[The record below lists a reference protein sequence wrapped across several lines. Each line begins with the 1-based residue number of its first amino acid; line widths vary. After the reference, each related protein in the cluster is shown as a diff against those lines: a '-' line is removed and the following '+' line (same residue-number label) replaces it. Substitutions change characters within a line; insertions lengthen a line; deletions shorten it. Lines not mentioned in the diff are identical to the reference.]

1 MDEQIQLI
9 LWRWSSAVQVASLVM
24 IAAFFAIFSRVN
36 PRAELTW
43 WARAWLAN
51 LLALI
56 VTLLFWYFQPL
67 ALRVFIGPLYLGSK
81 MAFVLLVSQG
91 AWTMIRPGERLLSD
105 KAIAG
110 IVIAFAL
117 SGFVFLQG
125 VNRIGVGLHLTLGVV
140 FLALGIVLFRA
151 PSGSR
156 WLAVGLGVRSLIAL
170 TEAFSYYLQIA
181 LPEGD
186 AWRQTAG
193 AFVSASSSFDTG
205 AEWLLVL
212 GSVLAVSERGQRE
225 LQQANRELLAA
236 QEGLRRVADRDP
248 LTTLANRRALPEIF
262 RAVQPQGAM
271 LLFFDLNGFKQVN
284 DLHGH
289 AAGDECLKVFADSL
303 RESFRPND
311 YVLRY
316 GGDEFLVVAP
326 GLDRTNAQA
335 RVEALTGRVERV
347 LQKDF
352 AYGFAVGVAELS
364 PGGNP
369 EAAIQAA
376 DHNMYLAKGA
386 RR

>member
-1 MDEQIQLI
+1 MDEQTQLI

-24 IAAFFAIFSRVN
+24 IAAFFAIFSRMN

-43 WARAWLAN
+43 WARAWTAN
-51 LLALI
+51 LLALT
-56 VTLLFWYFQPL
+56 VTLMYWYFQPL
-67 ALRVFIGPLYLGSK
+67 ALRPIVAPLYLGSK
-81 MAFVLLVSQG
+81 IAFVLLVAQG
-91 AWTMIRPGERLLSD
+91 AWTMIRPGARLLSD
-105 KAIAG
+105 KAMAG
-110 IVIAFAL
+110 IVLAYAL
-117 SGFVFLQG
+117 SGFVWLVG
-125 VNRIGVGLHLTLGVV
+125 VNRVGVGLHLTLGLV
-140 FLALGIVLFRA
+140 FLALGIVMFRA
-151 PSGSR
+151 PLGSR
-156 WLAVGLGVRSLIAL
+156 WLAAGLGVRSVIAL
-170 TEAFSYYLQIA
+170 GESFAYYLQIA

-212 GSVLAVSERGQRE
+212 GSVLAVSERSQRE
-225 LQQANRELLAA
+225 LQQSNRELLAA

-262 RAVQPQGAM
+262 RTVQPNGAM

-284 DLHGH
+284 DRHGH
-289 AAGDECLKVFADSL
+289 AAGDQCLKVFAGAL
-303 RESFRPND
+303 RESFRPD
-311 YVLRY
+311 DHVLRY

-326 GLDRTNAQA
+326 GLDRTGAQA
-335 RVEALTGRVERV
+335 RIEALTGRVERI
-347 LQKDF
+347 LRKDF
-352 AYGFAVGVAELS
+352 ACGFAAGMAELS